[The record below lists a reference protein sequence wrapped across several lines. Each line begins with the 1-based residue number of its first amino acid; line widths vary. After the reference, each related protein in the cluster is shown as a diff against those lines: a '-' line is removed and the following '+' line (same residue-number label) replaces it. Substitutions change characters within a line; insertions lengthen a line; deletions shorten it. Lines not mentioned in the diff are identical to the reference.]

1 MMDGTLWHRTDETER
16 EADGFL
22 TGLAV
27 GVVTDNQ
34 DPEKLARVRV
44 RLPWHTGGDTSYW
57 ARPAMPMAGNDRGT
71 YFLPEVGDEVLVAA
85 EDGDPSHLYVLG
97 VLWNGQQKPPAD
109 NDDGAN
115 NTRLLKSRS
124 GHTVR
129 FNDDDSQP
137 EIEVKLRTASGSCST
152 RAGSRSTT
160 RTGNTI
166 TFSASSGEIEIS
178 AAQKLTLKAPSVSI
192 EATAS
197 MTVKSS
203 GTLTLN
209 GSVVQ
214 IN

>member
-1 MMDGTLWHRTDETER
+1 MDGTLWQRTDDTER

-27 GVVTDNQ
+27 GQVTDNK
-34 DPEKLARVRV
+34 DPQKLARVRV
-44 RLPWHTGGDTSYW
+44 RLPWHTGGETSYW
-57 ARPAMPMAGNDRGT
+57 ARTAMPMAGNDRGI
-71 YFLPEVGDEVLVAA
+71 YFLPEVDDEVLVAA
-85 EDGDPSHLYVLG
+85 ENGDPSHLYVVG

-109 NDDGAN
+109 NSDGAN

-129 FNDDDSQP
+129 FNDDDSKP
-137 EIEVKLRTASGSCST
+137 EIEVKLADGQRILLDQGGITIDDANQ
-152 RAGSRSTT
+152 
-160 RTGNTI
+160 NTI

-178 AAQKLTLKAPSVSI
+178 AAQKLTLKAQSVSI

>member
-1 MMDGTLWHRTDETER
+1 MGGLWYRTEEGER
-16 EADGFL
+16 ESDGFI

-27 GVVTDNQ
+27 GEVTDNQ
-34 DPEKLARVRV
+34 DPDNLARVRV
-44 RLPWHTGGDTSYW
+44 RLNWHTGGDTSYW

-71 YFLPEVGDEVLVAA
+71 YFLPEIGDEVLVAA

-97 VLWNGQQKPPAD
+97 MLWSGKRVPPAA

-115 NTRLLKSRS
+115 NIRLVKSRS

-129 FNDDDSQP
+129 FNDDTSAP
-137 EIEVKLRTASGSCST
+137 EVEVRLTDGKRVLLDKDGITLDDA
-152 RAGSRSTT
+152 
-160 RTGNTI
+160 NQNVI
-166 TFSASSGEIEIS
+166 TFKASSGAIEIS
-178 AAQKLTLKAPSVSI
+178 ASQKLSLKAPTVSI

-197 MTVKSS
+197 MDVKSS
-203 GTLTLN
+203 GTLTLK